1 MAGWL
6 RKRYDALD
14 HRMSARLRK
23 LHQLGVIDADAVQR
37 LRAAFAAGKTIRF
50 EIDLAGRYGG
60 ERVGF
65 RGQRGGENFHCC
77 SRYALKKP
85 IASQAGLR
93 SAAREV
99 QIPGSL
105 DAEEEDR
112 KSTRLNS
119 SHYCASRMPSS
130 A

>member
-1 MAGWL
+1 MAGGL
-6 RKRYDALD
+6 RKRDDALD

-65 RGQRGGENFHCC
+65 RGQRGGEHFHCC
-77 SRYALKKP
+77 RSEDHTSELQSLMRISYDVFCFKK
-85 IASQAGLR
+85 
-93 SAAREV
+93 
-99 QIPGSL
+99 
-105 DAEEEDR
+105 
-112 KSTRLNS
+112 KKCKT
-119 SHYCASRMPSS
+119 
-130 A
+130 